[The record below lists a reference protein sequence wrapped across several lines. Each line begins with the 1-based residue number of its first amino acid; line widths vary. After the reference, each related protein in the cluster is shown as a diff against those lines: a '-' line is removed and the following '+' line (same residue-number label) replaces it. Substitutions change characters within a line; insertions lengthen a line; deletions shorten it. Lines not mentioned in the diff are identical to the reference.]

1 MRPLFLAIQTKPLVY
16 VALLFAVSLSWSSSL
31 AAQKT
36 TQRKQQTS
44 TQQQSTIQTTP
55 TPTPTPKN
63 PPAIE
68 IKLDTVRKQII
79 PGAPMGVIADITN
92 NSEATVYMRERDV
105 QLVTPSETDVAP
117 DANSQ
122 DGWFPT
128 EYCFDNC
135 PQNCPPGCGG
145 NLHVIA
151 LKPKETYRV
160 FWNKTSGSIPWYKYF
175 TYLRFTPGIYPISL
189 DVKYWGQPK
198 FDGDDY
204 HTAVETKSVEFAAP
218 LSVILW
224 GAVFGGLLFTLLE
237 FVRSREVP
245 STASTDGT
253 LAKPTS
259 HILLRISGSI
269 LMSVIITILLSR
281 IEQTAFF
288 IKVTVS
294 DFWGAIAIGFFG
306 NYGGMALIDKMV
318 SPKDR
323 SSSESTPKVGNT
335 NQGQPKGIEPKDKK
349 QGAEPAT
356 DGAAPNPKP

>member
-1 MRPLFLAIQTKPLVY
+1 
-16 VALLFAVSLSWSSSL
+16 
-31 AAQKT
+31 
-36 TQRKQQTS
+36 
-44 TQQQSTIQTTP
+44 
-55 TPTPTPKN
+55 
-63 PPAIE
+63 
-68 IKLDTVRKQII
+68 
-79 PGAPMGVIADITN
+79 MGVIADITN
-92 NSEATVYMRERDV
+92 NSGNNVYMRQRDV

-128 EYCFDNC
+128 EDCSDSC

-160 FWNKTSGSIPWYKYF
+160 FWNRTSTTQHWYTTF
-175 TYLRFTPGIYPISL
+175 SYLKFTPGTYPISL
-189 DVKYWGQPK
+189 DVKYWNQAK

-204 HTAVETKSVEFAAP
+204 HTAVATKSVEFAAP

-224 GAVFGGLLFTLLE
+224 GAVFGGLLFTFLE
-237 FVRSREVP
+237 FVRSKEVP
-245 STASTDGT
+245 LTAGT
-253 LAKPTS
+253 GGSLPRPTF
-259 HILLRISGSI
+259 HMLLRISGSI

-318 SPKDR
+318 RPKDGTL
-323 SSSESTPKVGNT
+323 SDGTPKAANT
-335 NQGQPKGIEPKDKK
+335 NQGQPEEGEPKDKK
-349 QGAEPAT
+349 QET
-356 DGAAPNPKP
+356 DPSIGGAAPNPSNPKP